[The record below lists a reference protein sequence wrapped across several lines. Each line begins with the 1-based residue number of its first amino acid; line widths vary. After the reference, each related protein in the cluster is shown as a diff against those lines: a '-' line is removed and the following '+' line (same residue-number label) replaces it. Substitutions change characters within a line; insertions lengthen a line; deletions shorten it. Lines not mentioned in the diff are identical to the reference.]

1 MDKDVII
8 AVVLAALILVSLF
21 QTIQLAGISSR
32 LSTTGGATANL
43 SAGSGGETIE
53 EMNERMHGSGSSS
66 ASTGSG
72 SSGSAMVGGC

>member
-21 QTIQLAGISSR
+21 QTIQLVGVSNRIASGTGTASLSS
-32 LSTTGGATANL
+32 
-43 SAGSGGETIE
+43 GSGGETIE
-53 EMNERMHGSGSSS
+53 EMNERMHGSSSS
-66 ASTGSG
+66 SGSTGSS